1 MRAFLFDAAIRWRT
15 PNSRRSA
22 PDLGTTAL
30 LPEEPVVAGDPASQ
44 QTGTFGLADLVGIAL
59 GRHDAVQQQREVAL
73 NRAYQLL
80 TFITASAMLLVGG
93 VQFLWE
99 RLRGAAA
106 LAVVIMLLIVLY
118 LTFKA
123 ISHCLMAIASREAV
137 GVSPNLLEDGRRV
150 IAGTRAANRVAL
162 ELLDVLA
169 RAHPVNDR
177 ARAVSVE
184 HGELAVRTLAAY
196 ACMVMLTLATIV
208 IGGFQYATAEPDS
221 SCACEGRGAD
231 DHRIQQKSAAQA
243 GRAAETRGAPPTP
256 QASPVRMAPDTSGA
270 QGLNPGEPTAPPA
283 GPAAAPGVSGSQVP
297 RAAGTHSAPRT
308 HE

>member
-1 MRAFLFDAAIRWRT
+1 MRELLLDAVLRWRT

-22 PDLGTTAL
+22 PAPGATAL
-30 LPEEPVVAGDPASQ
+30 LPEEPGNTEGLASQ

-59 GRHDAVQQQREVAL
+59 DRHDAVQQQREVAL

-99 RLRGAAA
+99 RLQGAAA
-106 LAVVIMLLIVLY
+106 LAVAIMLLIVLY

-123 ISHCLMAIASREAV
+123 ISHCLMASASRAAV
-137 GVSPNLLEDGRRV
+137 GVSPNLVDDGRRV
-150 IAGTRAANRVAL
+150 LTGTRAADRVAL
-162 ELLDVLA
+162 ELLDVIA

-196 ACMVMLTLATIV
+196 AFMVMLTLATIV
-208 IGGFQYATAEPDS
+208 IGGFRYATAEPVP
-221 SCACEGRGAD
+221 SCPSESRRAGDHVQHKGAP
-231 DHRIQQKSAAQA
+231 QA
-243 GRAAETRGAPPTP
+243 GGAVEAHEAPPIPLGGNATTQGMSGFQVPSPVHVAGDQQAREVSVGDAESPAETGPRG
-256 QASPVRMAPDTSGA
+256 
-270 QGLNPGEPTAPPA
+270 
-283 GPAAAPGVSGSQVP
+283 
-297 RAAGTHSAPRT
+297 SARP
-308 HE
+308 